1 MTFCIICRIVVEDF
15 VCHISQCEYALG
27 QQPSLGHVTKPAL
40 SGQGS
45 SKQMSYY
52 AIALR
57 RAGLKHFFFHCF
69 WETSGDLHSKSLIYL
84 SFEGNI
90 EHFHQF

>member
-57 RAGLKHFFFHCF
+57 RAGLKHFFFHC
-69 WETSGDLHSKSLIYL
+69 SKLGIMVQYWPFL
-84 SFEGNI
+84 GLFL
-90 EHFHQF
+90 